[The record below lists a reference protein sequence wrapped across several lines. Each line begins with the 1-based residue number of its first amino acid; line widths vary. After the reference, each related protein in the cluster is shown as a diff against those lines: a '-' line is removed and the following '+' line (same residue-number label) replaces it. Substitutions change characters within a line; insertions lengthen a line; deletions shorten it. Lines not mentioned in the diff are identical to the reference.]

1 MWETFT
7 AREKVSQE
15 RSTLLLEIF
24 LPLLIALLKVTA
36 VLGFYFHSTIN
47 VSYILPG
54 PTRLLQE
61 PRHWLPGAN
70 LPYIPSETL
79 WHLKNVPRVCGINY
93 KSLLTLVLTRIS
105 PIISCDGLIKFQVTS
120 CSCCSLSAP
129 TMTLVVP
136 VWQYTWNWEKEER
149 RSGCFKQLQALD
161 KAPSVILQWQMHRTT
176 KESCHQNWH
185 QPQF

>member
-7 AREKVSQE
+7 AREKASQE
-15 RSTLLLEIF
+15 RSSLLLEIF

-36 VLGFYFHSTIN
+36 VLGFYFHLTIN
-47 VSYILPG
+47 VSYKLPG
-54 PTRLLQE
+54 PTLLLQE
-61 PRHWLPGAN
+61 PPHWPPRAN
-70 LPYIPSETL
+70 LPYTPSETL
-79 WHLKNVPRVCGINY
+79 WHLKNATRVCGTNY

-105 PIISCDGLIKFQVTS
+105 SIMSCDALIKFQVTN
-120 CSCCSLSAP
+120 CTCCSLSVS

-136 VWQYTWNWEKEER
+136 VWQYPWNWKKRE
-149 RSGCFKQLQALD
+149 RSGCVKQLQALD